1 MKQEQEQIETEI
13 VDETVEKTNEEK
25 SIQASKSKKIW
36 AWIFLIVA
44 IIYGIS
50 PIDLVPDVS
59 AVGLI
64 DDIAIGAVAFT
75 NLVQYQFF
83 QTNNELTQFFKI
95 TKKILLLIAILI
107 ALVSILIIQGF
118 QQSLL

>member
-1 MKQEQEQIETEI
+1 MKQDKESIELK
-13 VDETVEKTNEEK
+13 TVNCKQAQNNKNKNEK
-25 SIQASKSKKIW
+25 AL
-36 AWIFLIVA
+36 AWIFFIVA
-44 IIYGIS
+44 IVYGAY
-50 PIDLVPDVS
+50 PVDLIPDVRV
-59 AVGLI
+59 VGWI

>member
-1 MKQEQEQIETEI
+1 MKKEQEPIEPEI
-13 VDETVEKTNEEK
+13 VDEKVEEINEEK
-25 SIQASKSKKIW
+25 NIEESQSKKVW
-36 AWIFLIVA
+36 SWIFLIVA